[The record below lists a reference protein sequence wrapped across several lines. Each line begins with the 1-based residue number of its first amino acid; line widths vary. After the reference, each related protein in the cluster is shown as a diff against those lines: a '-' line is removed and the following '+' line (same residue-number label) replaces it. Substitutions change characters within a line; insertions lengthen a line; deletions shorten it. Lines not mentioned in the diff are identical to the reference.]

1 MEENKNN
8 NHEQVNIDD
17 LKNEMTELEA
27 LKAEN
32 ADLKTQNEELKKQ
45 IEYQR
50 DSNCKEYRKVEI
62 LKGALKILKEKYS
75 ISDGDYFAALVADS
89 NGKLDIDN
97 LLYQLSK

>member
-1 MEENKNN
+1 MNEEKTNPV
-8 NHEQVNIDD
+8 EGQ
-17 LKNEMTELEA
+17 NETQEMDELTAAQDRIKELE
-27 LKAEN
+27 
-32 ADLKTQNEELKKQ
+32 KQ

>member
-1 MEENKNN
+1 MNEEKTNPV
-8 NHEQVNIDD
+8 EGQ
-17 LKNEMTELEA
+17 NETQEMDALTAAQNRIEELE
-27 LKAEN
+27 
-32 ADLKTQNEELKKQ
+32 KQ